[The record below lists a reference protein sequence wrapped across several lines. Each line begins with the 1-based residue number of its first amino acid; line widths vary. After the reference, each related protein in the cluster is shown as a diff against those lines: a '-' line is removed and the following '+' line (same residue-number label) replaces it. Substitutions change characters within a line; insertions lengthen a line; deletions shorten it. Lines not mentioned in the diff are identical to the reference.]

1 MRPPQRCFS
10 GDWKARR
17 HGTLPI
23 GIDYLGKWPTTLA
36 ALCWRMLLDLVL
48 DGTINPIRRNSARS
62 ARGVASRTPPLAR
75 LRASRPSGKQFA
87 AVFSACHA
95 PAGSTISDARR
106 NTSVRVRDVM
116 GVAAGATLQKIVLFL
131 RLVGLAVRQGR
142 VHKTAAAEAAVCDRP
157 PPSMARTSRARTRLL
172 RSLTG
177 ANRVERF
184 GVVFAP
190 RQIEQL
196 DQLITVHCHRA
207 PAYSSTLRLIEHST
221 GENAFQRDDIT
232 PEASR
237 HVTRSRS

>member
-1 MRPPQRCFS
+1 
-10 GDWKARR
+10 
-17 HGTLPI
+17 
-23 GIDYLGKWPTTLA
+23 
-36 ALCWRMLLDLVL
+36 MLLDLVL

-62 ARGVASRTPPLAR
+62 ALRGRIPNTAASALKSIQA
-75 LRASRPSGKQFA
+75 LGKEFA

-116 GVAAGATLQKIVLFL
+116 GVAAGATLQKIVLSL

-157 PPSMARTSRARTRLL
+157 PPSMARTSRARTRLR

-196 DQLITVHCHRA
+196 VQLITVHCHRA
-207 PAYSSTLRLIEHST
+207 PAYSSTLRLIGAQQR
-221 GENAFQRDDIT
+221 GERVPA
-232 PEASR
+232 
-237 HVTRSRS
+237 